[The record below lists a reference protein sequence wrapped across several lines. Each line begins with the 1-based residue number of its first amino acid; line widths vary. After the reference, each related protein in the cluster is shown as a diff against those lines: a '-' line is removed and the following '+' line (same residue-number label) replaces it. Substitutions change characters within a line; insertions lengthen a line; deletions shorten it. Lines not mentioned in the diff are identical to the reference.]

1 MPVTSNVKLVL
12 LQLLIPLVNVL
23 LVPMTLKD
31 LVLHVVLL
39 AQMDIMMMDYTLT
52 VNHVLILI
60 VLNV

>member
-39 AQMDIMMMDYTLT
+39 AQMDFMMMDYTLT